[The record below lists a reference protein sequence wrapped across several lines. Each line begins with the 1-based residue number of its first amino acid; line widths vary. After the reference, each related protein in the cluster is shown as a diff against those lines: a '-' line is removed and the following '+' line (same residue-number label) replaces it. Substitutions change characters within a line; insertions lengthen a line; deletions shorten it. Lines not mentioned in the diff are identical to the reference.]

1 MILAQLA
8 LCSAGVTASQPRFSG
23 RKSRKSFA
31 ASKREKRGANSDV
44 RQQKLRSRAGRGE
57 RAGHEG
63 GRTGLDESGYD
74 DDGSRGATLFWY
86 QVPKRG
92 REASGVVQTAEATI
106 SKRVGTIDETTSG
119 RREVEERETVG
130 WSEGREADNRAE
142 SPRRAADGRGGSH
155 APPNRKGTRTN
166 APASLDS
173 CWLLAGW
180 IF

>member
-1 MILAQLA
+1 MSESHQRRH
-8 LCSAGVTASQPRFSG
+8 PY
-23 RKSRKSFA
+23 
-31 ASKREKRGANSDV
+31 
-44 RQQKLRSRAGRGE
+44 
-57 RAGHEG
+57 EG
-63 GRTGLDESGYD
+63 GRKGLDESGHG
-74 DDGSRGATLFWY
+74 DDGYRGATLLFWL

-92 REASGVVQTAEATI
+92 REDSGVVRTAEATI

-119 RREVEERETVG
+119 RQEVEERETVG

>member
-8 LCSAGVTASQPRFSG
+8 LCSAGVTAAKIYWIS
-23 RKSRKSFA
+23 KA
-31 ASKREKRGANSDV
+31 ASKREKRGANSD
-44 RQQKLRSRAGRGE
+44 RASAEASRSRAGRGE
-57 RAGHEG
+57 SAGHEG
-63 GRTGLDESGYD
+63 GRKGLDESGYG
-74 DDGSRGATLFWY
+74 DDGSRGATLLFWY

-92 REASGVVQTAEATI
+92 REDSGVVQTAEATI